1 MQQDQPKSQLPMGT
15 VGIVAAVIII
25 VGVVVAS
32 QMGGSEPAPEQAAAP
47 APQAAAPTES
57 KVAEPEPLPIVFFDK
72 PEAAPQTVFKDAADA
87 DQTLA
92 NFKGKVLLVNFWATW
107 CAPCVKEMPTLDALQ
122 VKLGGADFQVVAIAQ
137 DREGARV
144 AKPFHEKQGW
154 TNLAFFAEAPG
165 KFMRDA
171 KLQGLPTTLLIDKAG
186 NEVARVEG
194 EADWGSPEVE
204 KIIRDQ
210 IAKP

>member
-1 MQQDQPKSQLPMGT
+1 MQQDQPKSQISMGT

-32 QMGGSEPAPEQAAAP
+32 QMGGGDPAPEQAAAP
-47 APQAAAPTES
+47 AAAPTTQAAAP
-57 KVAEPEPLPIVFFDK
+57 AEPEPLPIVYFDK

-137 DREGARV
+137 DREGARI

-171 KLQGLPTTLLIDKAG
+171 KLQGLPTTLLID
-186 NEVARVEG
+186 
-194 EADWGSPEVE
+194 
-204 KIIRDQ
+204 
-210 IAKP
+210 